1 MELDLKPPFRILCTS
16 KESFEKAMLI
26 LLSNNFTWRSGSSNI
41 KPPGF
46 SFDFDKNNII
56 LFCKSKKSLTYV
68 DSSKTI
74 TNFNNP
80 IMTLSE
86 LELLDKKF

>member
-16 KESFEKAMLI
+16 KESFEKTMLI
-26 LLSNNFTWRSGSSNI
+26 LLSNNFIWRSGSSNI
-41 KPPGF
+41 KPPIF
-46 SFDFDKNNII
+46 SIDFNKNNII
-56 LFCKSKKSLTYV
+56 IYCNHNKLLSYSEL
-68 DSSKTI
+68 SKTI

>member
-16 KESFEKAMLI
+16 KESFEKTMLI

-41 KPPGF
+41 KPPIF
-46 SFDFDKNNII
+46 SIDFNKNNII
-56 LFCKSKKSLTYV
+56 IYCNHNKLLSYSEL
-68 DSSKTI
+68 SKTI

>member
-1 MELDLKPPFRILCTS
+1 MGLNLEPSFRILCTS

-26 LLSNNFTWRSGSSNI
+26 LLSNNFTWRSGSTNI
-41 KPPGF
+41 KPPIF
-46 SFDFDKNNII
+46 SMDFDKKNIVIYCNNN
-56 LFCKSKKSLTYV
+56 KSLSYGEL
-68 DSSKTI
+68 SKTI
-74 TNFNNP
+74 VNFNNP